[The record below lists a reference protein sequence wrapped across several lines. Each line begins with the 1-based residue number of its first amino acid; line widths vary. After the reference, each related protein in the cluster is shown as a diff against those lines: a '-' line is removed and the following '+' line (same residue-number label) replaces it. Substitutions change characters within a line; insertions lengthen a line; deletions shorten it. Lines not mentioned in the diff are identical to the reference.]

1 MLGSCLKC
9 DGLRFCLIADLGK
22 GKVNFMRMIDYRTG
36 DERDVDLAALAQ
48 GDVFYDEGGVYVR
61 SQTIYGYPR
70 IVTEMG
76 LICSLGEIERAF
88 KANGRVPK
96 LVRCQGVWGHV
107 GI

>member
-1 MLGSCLKC
+1 
-9 DGLRFCLIADLGK
+9 
-22 GKVNFMRMIDYRTG
+22 MRMIDCRTG
-36 DERDVDLAALAQ
+36 GERDVDLSELAQ

-61 SQTIYGYPR
+61 AQILNRYPR
-70 IVTEMG
+70 IVTDAG

-107 GI
+107 GV